1 MPWRYTWPF
10 TAIPSTEPSFNVG
23 STAVLGST
31 TVALE
36 STGVRE
42 WGVRATRTVRIAS
55 GDAADFNIAFGD
67 SNIVATSSGSIQVLG
82 GTVETFNL
90 KPSHTHIAVLSTG
103 GAVNVTLGAGE

>member
-1 MPWRYTWPF
+1 MPWRAYNPF
-10 TAIPSTEPSFNVG
+10 TPIPSTEPSFNAG

-31 TVALE
+31 ANALE

-42 WGVRATRTVRIAS
+42 WGVRATRTIRVAS
-55 GDAADFNIAFGD
+55 GDSADYYIALGD

-90 KPSHTHIAVLSTG
+90 KPSNTHIAVLSTG
-103 GAVNVTLGAGE
+103 GAVNVTLGSGE